1 MPISARMAL
10 KPKGWSNSSSAG
22 TAPITPSGAVAKTM
36 NITPKERTWNMI
48 TTRVS
53 RIITGNSA
61 ASALLALA
69 LSSTGPAMVTL

>member
-1 MPISARMAL
+1 MAL
-10 KPKGWSNSSSAG
+10 KPNGWSNSSRAG

-36 NITPKERTWNMI
+36 SITAKERTWNMI

-53 RIITGNSA
+53 RIISGNHA

-69 LSSTGPAMVTL
+69 LSSTGPAMATR